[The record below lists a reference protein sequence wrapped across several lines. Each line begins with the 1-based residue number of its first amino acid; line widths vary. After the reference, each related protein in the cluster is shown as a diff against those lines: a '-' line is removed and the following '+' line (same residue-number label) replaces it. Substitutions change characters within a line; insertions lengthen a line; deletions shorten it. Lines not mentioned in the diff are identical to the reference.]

1 MAMDLYNR
9 ANLDLLHGRESAGCM
24 SSKIAT
30 GETIDSGE
38 WVYLTASGVKKI
50 VGAYDSTKGKA
61 YAVFG
66 GNVNRLD
73 GKYGDVVTICFN
85 SAYVGDTNKV
95 AAVTINPGDPLTV
108 TDGVLTKA
116 ADFTT
121 AIAQAI
127 TSNTSGRV
135 TFVPIK

>member
-24 SSKIAT
+24 SAKIVKD
-30 GETIDSGE
+30 EIIDSGE
-38 WVYLTASGVKKI
+38 WVYQTATGVKK
-50 VGAYDSTKGKA
+50 VTGAYDPTKGKA
-61 YAVFG
+61 YVVFG

-73 GKYGDVVTICFN
+73 GKYGDAVTVCFN
-85 SAYVGDTNKV
+85 SAYIGDTNKV

-116 ADFTT
+116 ADYTT
-121 AIAQAI
+121 AIAEAL
-127 TSNTSGRV
+127 SDNTSGRV
-135 TFVPIK
+135 VFVPIK